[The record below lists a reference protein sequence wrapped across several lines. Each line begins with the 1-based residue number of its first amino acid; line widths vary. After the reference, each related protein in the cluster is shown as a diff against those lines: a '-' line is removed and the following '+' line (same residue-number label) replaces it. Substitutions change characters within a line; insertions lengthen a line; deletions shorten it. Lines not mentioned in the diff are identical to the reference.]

1 MSNLRELSYKEISY
15 IRSALEICI
24 GQLELDVAADDIDD
38 DDRID
43 LQEDIMFYENIL
55 YTFKKS
61 EKQSVDLKEVQSIAI
76 KTR

>member
-1 MSNLRELSYKEISY
+1 MSYKEVSY

-24 GQLELDVAADDIDD
+24 GQLELDVASDDIDD

-43 LQEDIMFYENIL
+43 LQEGIIFYENIL
-55 YTFKKS
+55 NTFQKS
-61 EKQSVDLKEVQSIAI
+61 EKQSVDLKQVQSIAI